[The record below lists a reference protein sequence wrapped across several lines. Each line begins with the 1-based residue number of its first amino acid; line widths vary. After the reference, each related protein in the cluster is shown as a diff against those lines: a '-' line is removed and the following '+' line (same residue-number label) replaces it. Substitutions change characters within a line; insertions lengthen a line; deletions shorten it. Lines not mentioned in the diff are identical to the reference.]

1 MRIEDLLE
9 ETCWEIIL
17 RESSTVV
24 EELCQQKD
32 SDHENSKE
40 ENSQVNKS
48 ALGEVEICA
57 EEDHP
62 REELESKEEEVEEI
76 GIELD
81 PKEEL
86 EPKEEEVE
94 EIGIELELAT
104 EEKLTITFSQ
114 AMPGHLKLGNDA
126 ITSFYL
132 SHCSTEQEEE
142 KMSSSSEDTSYVE
155 EDILETFVNIE
166 HNGQLIQ
173 NWEKQQQQA
182 EMKKKKSCFVTISE
196 DLQIVENMAES
207 VATKSPD
214 VLVVGAD
221 LAEAVKGGEPL
232 AALDMFIN
240 TELEDV
246 KEIKEGL
253 SILSYTLTSPGLVR
267 YVSLTD

>member
-1 MRIEDLLE
+1 
-9 ETCWEIIL
+9 
-17 RESSTVV
+17 
-24 EELCQQKD
+24 
-32 SDHENSKE
+32 
-40 ENSQVNKS
+40 
-48 ALGEVEICA
+48 
-57 EEDHP
+57 
-62 REELESKEEEVEEI
+62 
-76 GIELD
+76 
-81 PKEEL
+81 
-86 EPKEEEVE
+86 
-94 EIGIELELAT
+94 
-104 EEKLTITFSQ
+104 
-114 AMPGHLKLGNDA
+114 
-126 ITSFYL
+126 
-132 SHCSTEQEEE
+132 
-142 KMSSSSEDTSYVE
+142 MSSSSEDTSYVE